1 MNDNNKIFEATA
13 NAVVSFCMK
22 NFYDSYIFVI
32 YHFFYNVSRF
42 LTNFD

>member
-1 MNDNNKIFEATA
+1 MKIKFYEATA

-32 YHFFYNVSRF
+32 YHFFTMLAVS
-42 LTNFD
+42 